1 MKEFKFQKIL
11 DELGVSEE
19 FYKEL
24 DRVEPYRETAIRSLN
39 EEITFK
45 YAIAGAFE
53 WDTTDKG
60 FQFWS
65 DVSDYKPQN

>member
-1 MKEFKFQKIL
+1 MKGFKFQKIL

-24 DRVEPYRETAIRSLN
+24 DRVEPYRESIIAALN
-39 EEITFK
+39 RGETFGS
-45 YAIAGAFE
+45 AVQGAFE
-53 WDTTDKG
+53 WDSTDKG

>member
-24 DRVEPYRETAIRSLN
+24 DRVEPYRDPAIKSLN
-39 EEITFK
+39 EEETFK
-45 YAIAGAFE
+45 RAVEGAFE
-53 WDTTDKG
+53 WDTTDNG

-65 DVSDYKPQN
+65 DVADYKPQN

>member
-1 MKEFKFQKIL
+1 MKEFKFQEIL
-11 DELGVSEE
+11 NELGVSEE

-24 DRVEPYRETAIRSLN
+24 DRVEPYRESIIEFLNREETFGSAIQ
-39 EEITFK
+39 
-45 YAIAGAFE
+45 GAFE

-65 DVSDYKPQN
+65 DVADYKPQN

>member
-11 DELGVSEE
+11 DELGISEE

-24 DRVEPYRETAIRSLN
+24 DRVEPYRESIIETLN
-39 EEITFK
+39 REESFG
-45 YAIAGAFE
+45 IAVQGAFE
-53 WDTTDKG
+53 WDTTDRG